1 MSNEDQKC
9 QHQEDWPK
17 LKRLRIKKLKIYVN
31 TENQKDGFEKK
42 IKIIMIQRV

>member
-1 MSNEDQKC
+1 MKIRNANTKRIG
-9 QHQEDWPK
+9 K
-17 LKRLRIKKLKIYVN
+17 LKGLRIKKLKIYVN